1 METIKQMVELKNV
14 LSEISELRLK
24 RYIQDLDEVYNKL
37 NALVR
42 DELDT
47 SLEQFLVE
55 YYELKKNS

>member
-1 METIKQMVELKNV
+1 MESIKQMVELKNI
-14 LSEISELRLK
+14 LSEVKELRLK

-37 NALVR
+37 NSLVR

-47 SLEQFLVE
+47 SLEQFLVD